1 MGALVFLGPA
11 GAFVESR
18 TSMLEKI
25 RKASTGWFAGLI
37 IGPLIVLF
45 GLWGIN
51 DYFASRTDTYVARIT
66 LAPGWFGTSVGA
78 KYKDISADEFR
89 RRLEVERQNERQR
102 LGDRFDQA
110 TFDSLDNKRKVVDMM
125 VMRDLLLAAAQAD
138 GMAVS
143 SRQLFDAIN
152 SDPMFQVDGKFDAQR
167 YQQTL
172 PLLNPPMTVAQYEAT
187 RREDLLVQA
196 LAREITFSGIAS
208 AKEIDDAL
216 RLGGQKRDLRYVA
229 LPVPVDG
236 PAPDDAAI
244 AAWYKTHGADYRTQE
259 QVAIEYLELDA
270 ATLPAPP
277 AIDDATLH
285 QRYDDQKDRYVEPEQ
300 RLASHILFNVPANA
314 TPAQEKAVQARA
326 AAVAAKAR
334 AAGADIAAMAKAES
348 DDVGSK
354 NVGGDLGWLS
364 EKAIDQKAFATAL
377 FALKPGQVSDP
388 VRTAEGWHVIL
399 LRQVRAGNRIPFE
412 QVRAQLLAD
421 ATKEAR
427 EKDFSDRS
435 GKLVDLTL
443 KDPTTLASAAKELG
457 MTVQKTPL
465 FTRAGGPGI
474 AANPAVIKAAFS
486 AALID
491 SGENSDE
498 IDLDRKDHQHMVVIR
513 VAEHQPVKT
522 LPLAQQVRDRVIA
535 DIQADKR
542 AKAAKMV
549 ADAMLERARKG
560 EKLEALAASVGTGV
574 QTLVAVERD
583 QPMPSKDVI
592 DAVFRMPRP
601 RDGKPL
607 PLAVADLAPDH
618 YALIELTR
626 VVDGDPSA
634 MDAAT
639 RENYRKQFAAQARG
653 GLEVRNY
660 IDALRKRFP
669 VRIADDRL

>member
-1 MGALVFLGPA
+1 MGALAFSGPA
-11 GAFVESR
+11 GAFAE
-18 TSMLEKI
+18 TCTNMLQKI
-25 RKASTGWFAGLI
+25 RQASTGWFAGLI
-37 IGPLIVLF
+37 LGPLIVLF

-51 DYFASRTDTYVARIT
+51 DYFGSHNDTYAARIT
-66 LAPGWFGTSVGA
+66 LAPGWFGTSIGA

-110 TFDSLDNKRKVVDMM
+110 SFDSVANKRKVVDMM
-125 VMRDLLLAAAQAD
+125 VMRDLLLASAQAD

-143 SRQLFDAIN
+143 AQQLFDAI
-152 SDPMFQVDGKFDAQR
+152 SADPMFQVDGKFDAAR
-167 YQQTL
+167 YLQTL

-196 LAREITFSGIAS
+196 LAKEITFSGIAS
-208 AKEIDDAL
+208 AKEIDDLL
-216 RLGGQKRDLRYVA
+216 RLDGQKRDFRYVA

-236 PAPDDAAI
+236 PAPDAAAI
-244 AAWYKTHGADYRTQE
+244 AAWYKAHPASYRTQE

-270 ATLPAPP
+270 ATLPPP
-277 AIDDATLH
+277 TGIDEASLR
-285 QRYDDQKDRYVEPEQ
+285 QRYDDQKERYVEPEQ
-300 RLASHILFNVPANA
+300 RLASHILLNVPANA
-314 TPAQEKAVQARA
+314 TPAQEKAVQERA
-326 AAVAAKAR
+326 AALAAKAR
-334 AAGADIAAMAKAES
+334 ASGADFAALAKAQS

-354 NVGGDLGWLS
+354 NAGGDLGWLT
-364 EKAIDQKAFATAL
+364 EKAIDQKAFSTAL

-399 LRQVRAGNRIPFE
+399 LRQVKAGNRIPFE
-412 QVRAQLLAD
+412 QVRAQLEAD
-421 ATKEAR
+421 AVKEAR

-443 KDPTTLASAAKELG
+443 KDSTSLASAAREMG

-486 AALID
+486 GALID

-498 IDLDRKDHQHMVVIR
+498 IDLDRKNHQHMVVIR
-513 VAEHQPVKT
+513 VAEHLPVKT
-522 LPLAQQVRDRVIA
+522 LPLAQVRDRVIA

-542 AKAAKMV
+542 ATAAK
-549 ADAMLERARKG
+549 ATAEAMLARARKG
-560 EKLEALAASVGTGV
+560 ETLVALAASVGTGV
-574 QTLVAVERD
+574 QTLAGVARG
-583 QPMPSKDVI
+583 QTTPSKDVV
-592 DAVFRMPRP
+592 DAAFRMAHPQ
-601 RDGKPL
+601 DGKAL
-607 PLAVADLAPDH
+607 PLAIADLAPDH

-626 VVDGDPSA
+626 VVDGDPST

-669 VRIADDRL
+669 VQIAVDRL

>member
-1 MGALVFLGPA
+1 MGALVFWGPA
-11 GAFVESR
+11 GAFAESR

-37 IGPLIVLF
+37 LGPLIVLF

-51 DYFASRTDTYVARIT
+51 DYFGSRNETWVARIT
-66 LAPGWFGTSVGA
+66 LSPGWFGTSIGA
-78 KYKDISADEFR
+78 KYKDISSDEYR
-89 RRLEVERQNERQR
+89 RRLESERQNERQR
-102 LGDRFDQA
+102 LGDRFDQT
-110 TFDSLDNKRKVVDMM
+110 TFDSVPNKHKVADMM
-125 VMRDLLLAAAQAD
+125 VMRELLLAAAQAD
-138 GMAVS
+138 GMAIS
-143 SRQLFDAIN
+143 GRQLVEAIG
-152 SDPMFQVDGKFDAQR
+152 SDPMFQVDGKFDPTR

-172 PLLNPPMTVAQYEAT
+172 PLLNPPMTAAQFEAS
-187 RREDLLVQA
+187 RREDLLVQS
-196 LAREITFSGIAS
+196 LAKEITFSGIAS

-216 RLGGQKRDLRYVA
+216 RLEGQKRDVRYVA

-236 PAPDDAAI
+236 PAPDEAAI
-244 AAWYKTHGADYRTQE
+244 SAWYKAHQNDYRTQE

-277 AIDDATLH
+277 AIDDATLR

-300 RLASHILFNVPANA
+300 RQASHILLNVPANA

-326 AAVAAKAR
+326 AALAAKAR
-334 AAGADIAAMAKAES
+334 AAGADFAALAKAES
-348 DDVGSK
+348 DDIGSK
-354 NVGGDLGWLS
+354 NAGGDLGWLS

-412 QVRAQLLAD
+412 QVRAQLLD
-421 ATKEAR
+421 EATKEAR

-443 KDPTTLASAAKELG
+443 KDPTTLATAAKELG
-457 MTVQKTPL
+457 MTVSKTPL

-474 AANPAVIKAAFS
+474 ASNPAVIKAAFS
-486 AALID
+486 ASLID

-513 VAEHQPVKT
+513 VAEHRPVKT
-522 LPLAQQVRDRVIA
+522 LPLAQVRDRVIA
-535 DIQADKR
+535 DIQADRR
-542 AKAAKMV
+542 AKAARTV
-549 ADAMLERARKG
+549 ADTMLARASKG
-560 EKLEALAASVGTGV
+560 EKLEALASSIGTGV
-574 QTLVAVERD
+574 QTLIGMERN
-583 QPMPSKDVI
+583 QTLPSKDVV
-592 DAVFRMPRP
+592 DAVFRMPHP
-601 RDGKPL
+601 QDGKAA

-618 YALIELTR
+618 YALVELTR
-626 VVDGDPSA
+626 VVDGDPST
-634 MDAAT
+634 MDATT
-639 RENYRKQFAAQARG
+639 RETYRKQFAAQARG
-653 GLEVRNY
+653 GLEVRNF

-669 VRIADDRL
+669 VKIADDRL